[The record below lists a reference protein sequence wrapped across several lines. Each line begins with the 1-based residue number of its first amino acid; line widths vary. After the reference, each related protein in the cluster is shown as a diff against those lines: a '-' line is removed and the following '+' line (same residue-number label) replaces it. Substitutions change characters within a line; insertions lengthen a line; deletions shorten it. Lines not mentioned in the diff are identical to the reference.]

1 MSERELGNSLYKN
14 EKGKGP
20 HVRYDK
26 SVYKALTFFSQFT
39 INMLVP
45 IFLCSAAGYLLDKK
59 LETSY
64 LFVLLFFVGA
74 LAGFRNVFIL
84 AKRIYSN
91 GKGDPLSEYRSRKN
105 GRDS

>member
-1 MSERELGNSLYKN
+1 MKLNN
-14 EKGKGP
+14 
-20 HVRYDK
+20 
-26 SVYKALTFFSQFT
+26 SVYQSLALITQFS

-59 LETSY
+59 LETSF